1 MSEVLQLQKII
12 SQTSGSGSS
21 LQKLIGISPFQLI
34 GILVFLI
41 ISIVLLLPLLSTGT
55 VVNSGFSFLQQGMAT
70 AITQL
75 NTLVSA
81 GGQVLDSGFQ
91 LINSI
96 QEQGALILSNA
107 ITSAASVF
115 DNFATVMSNA
125 LTGLIQVGASAIA
138 AGGQIITIALDTVT
152 ESIENVIMGISQIF
166 FSVQSGITTWALG
179 LVGNAISTLGV
190 VATSALGFVAN
201 VGASLINVVIT
212 LASQLTVIPLVLTVS
227 AIRITTELAFIYP
240 NIVLALSTG
249 LLETLK
255 TIFLF
260 IPNTLIP
267 FITEEL
273 PTLIVTPIA
282 EGFDKIKDG
291 VKDGFTEIVNGLTG
305 FLEGIF

>member
-55 VVNSGFSFLQQGMAT
+55 VVNSGFSFLQQGVAT

-179 LVGNAISTLGV
+179 LVGNAISALGV

-227 AIRITTELAFIYP
+227 AIRITSELAFIYP

-273 PTLIVTPIA
+273 PTLIMTPIT